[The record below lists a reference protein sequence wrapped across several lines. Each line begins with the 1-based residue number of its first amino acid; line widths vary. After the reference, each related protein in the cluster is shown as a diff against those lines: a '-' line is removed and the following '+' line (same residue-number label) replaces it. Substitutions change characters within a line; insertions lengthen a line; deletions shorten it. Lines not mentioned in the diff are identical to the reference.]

1 MWQFMV
7 SAVRAGLRSRSI
19 QAILLLGCLVVAV
32 AYLSSFLSFRQPK
45 TVALDVGFSG
55 MRLTLVLFSLFW
67 VQELVGREVSQRTVL
82 FMLAYPVSRSAYVL
96 GRFGGVALLNAL
108 ATVLLGVMLWLTVL
122 ISGGEYGQGFPV
134 LLGFPFWVCVF
145 GLWIDALLVAAFS
158 LWIATLSTV
167 PVLPLALGLSFAIG
181 GKALGAAIEYLAKG
195 ADGDAAIMAFAPYVN
210 AIQYVLP
217 DLSRLDWR
225 AWPMYGVAPDPWLV
239 VLGVVVAASYASLLL
254 TLAAISFSK
263 REFS

>member
-1 MWQFMV
+1 V
-7 SAVRAGLRSRSI
+7 G
-19 QAILLLGCLVVAV
+19 V
-32 AYLSSFLSFRQPK
+32 AYLSSLLSFRQPK

-82 FMLAYPVSRSAYVL
+82 FSLAYPVSRGAYVL
-96 GRFGGVALLNAL
+96 GRFVGVALLCAL
-108 ATVLLGVMLWLTVL
+108 ATILLGLMLWMTVL
-122 ISGGEYGQGFPV
+122 VSGGDYAQGYPV
-134 LLGFPFWVCVF
+134 LLGLPFWLCLL
-145 GLWIDALLVAAFS
+145 GLWIDAVLVAAFS
-158 LWIATLSTV
+158 VWIATVSTI

-181 GKALGAAIEYLAKG
+181 GKSLGAAIEYLTKG
-195 ADGDAAIMAFAPYVN
+195 ADGDAAIMAFEPYVKF
-210 AIQYVLP
+210 IQYILP

-254 TLAAISFSK
+254 TLACISFSK